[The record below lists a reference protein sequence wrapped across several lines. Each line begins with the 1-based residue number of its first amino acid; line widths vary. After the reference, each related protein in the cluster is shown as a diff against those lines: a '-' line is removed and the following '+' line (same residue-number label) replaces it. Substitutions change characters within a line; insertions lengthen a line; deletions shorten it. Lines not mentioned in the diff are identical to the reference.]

1 MKISDA
7 SASMGDSTCQ
17 MSEPDSSQ
25 LLDISWSGSPDSTAT
40 FASTPSGRG
49 SKKRTQTATETWA
62 HAKKLKLDEQ
72 VRRDRAGNRIWVCGK
87 CPWESASLTS
97 ARNHLDLR
105 HGVKIKA
112 QQRQVVRKGQAK
124 LEQIFQRQG
133 QRSQA
138 EADERERGMLSKA
151 INQTA
156 FDESLLQLIVN
167 NNLPHR
173 AVEYPELYSLI
184 MSVNYMA
191 ADIYPKSRAA
201 IPRKIEHAFLQEK
214 DEIRQHLQGALSEIH
229 LACDVWTTEH
239 KKKAFLAVVAHFVDA
254 GGKSRKALLGLP
266 RLRGGHGGQHQAEHL
281 NRIIDW
287 YGIAHKLGYYIG
299 DNHGSN
305 DKCCRFISCHL
316 REQYQVDWQ
325 PKTRRIRCHG
335 HVINLA
341 SQAFIFA
348 PDKET
353 IDAVVDEVRRGS
365 SAGRSGDETNVDD
378 DRDEEDEREDE
389 ENRLVAVSRKKKRRS
404 WKDIGPLGKLHMIVA
419 HMRASELLYNEFLDA
434 AGRMIPMDNDTRW
447 NSWYTMGAVA
457 CELEGHVD
465 AFVKAHRKEI
475 GKYALTPDDW
485 DTIREINTFLKP
497 FEKVTSR
504 TQGDLDCIEK
514 TLATMDIL
522 VKHFEKQKN
531 KHSNNIE
538 FQNAILMAWH
548 AFDKYYLLTDEVPA
562 YAAALLLHPS
572 RRKRYIDVNW
582 NKAWVTAVL
591 PKLQR
596 LWEERYATAEADHIS
611 HSSEPTHEPDEYDI
625 LEQDLD
631 VVQTS
636 ADNWASFI
644 EADPTEIST
653 KSALEWWCQKQQRAR
668 YPRLSLMAIDILSVP
683 AMSAEAER
691 VFSGARRQIPW
702 SRANLGSRT
711 VEQMECLKHWLKNG
725 WLDQLNIALP
735 GERGGQEVEGESG
748 TRWGDSM
755 ASCASQGLEDA
766 LSDTSSW

>member
-1 MKISDA
+1 MSDDSTGIS
-7 SASMGDSTCQ
+7 DSTCL
-17 MSEPDSSQ
+17 MSEPDSTQ
-25 LLDISWSGSPDSTAT
+25 LPDISWSGSPDSTLT
-40 FASTPSGRG
+40 FASTPCGRG

-72 VRRDRAGNRIWVCGK
+72 VRRDRAGNKIWVCGK
-87 CPWESASLTS
+87 CSWESASLTS

-112 QQRQVVRKGQAK
+112 QQHQVVRKGQAK

-133 QRSQA
+133 QKIQA
-138 EADERERGMLSKA
+138 EADERERGALSKA

-156 FDESLLQLIVN
+156 FDESLLRLIVN
-167 NNLPHR
+167 NNLPHK

-184 MSVNYMA
+184 MSINYMA
-191 ADIYPKSRAA
+191 ADVYPKSRAA
-201 IPRKIEHAFLQEK
+201 ISRKIEHTFLQEK
-214 DEIRQHLQGALSEIH
+214 DEIKQHLQTALSEIH

-239 KKKAFLAVVAHFVDA
+239 KKKAFLAIVSHFVDA
-254 GGKSRKALLGLP
+254 GGNCRKALLGLP
-266 RLRGGHGGQHQAEHL
+266 RLRGSHGGQHQAEHV
-281 NRIIDW
+281 NSIIDW
-287 YGIAHKLGYYIG
+287 YEFAHKLGYYIG

-305 DKCCRFISCHL
+305 DKCCRLISRHL
-316 REQYQVDWQ
+316 REQYQIHWE
-325 PKTRRIRCHG
+325 PKARRIRCHG

-353 IDAVVDEVRRGS
+353 IDVVVDEVRRGS
-365 SAGRSGDETNVDD
+365 NAGQGGDEMDADD
-378 DRDEEDEREDE
+378 NRDEDDEGEDE
-389 ENRLVAVSRKKKRRS
+389 ENKLVAISKRKKRRS
-404 WKDIGPLGKLHMIVA
+404 WKDIRPLGKLHAIVA
-419 HMRASELLYNEFLDA
+419 YIRASELLYNEFLDA

-447 NSWYTMGAVA
+447 NSWYMMGAVA

-465 AFVKAHRKEI
+465 TFVKAHRKEI
-475 GKYALTPDDW
+475 GKYALTPDDR
-485 DTIREINTFLKP
+485 DTLREINIFLKP

-504 TQGDLDCIEK
+504 TQGDLDSIEK

-522 VKHFEKQKN
+522 VKHFEKQKS
-531 KHSNNIE
+531 KHSNNTA
-538 FQNAILMAWH
+538 FQNAILMAWY

-572 RRKRYIDVNW
+572 RRTRYIDINW
-582 NKAWVTAVL
+582 NKSWVTAVL
-591 PKLQR
+591 PTLQR
-596 LWEERYATAEADHIS
+596 LWEEKYATADVNRVFP
-611 HSSEPTHEPDEYDI
+611 SSEPTHEPDEYDL

-636 ADNWASFI
+636 ADDWVSFI

-653 KSALEWWCQKQQRAR
+653 KTALEWWCQEQQRMR
-668 YPRLSLMAIDILSVP
+668 YPRLSCMAIDILSVP

-702 SRANLGSRT
+702 SRANLGSKT
-711 VEQMECLKHWLKNG
+711 IEQMECLKHWLKNG
-725 WLDQLNIALP
+725 WLDQLNTNLP
-735 GERGGQEVEGESG
+735 EGQRAEEAEGKSEVK
-748 TRWGDSM
+748 WGDTI
-755 ASCASQGLEDA
+755 ARCASPDLENPA
-766 LSDTSSW
+766 SETSWW